1 MHIKDSFQQLMV
13 IEPFLNRTGDMKV
26 NVKINDVVL
35 ENLLYN
41 PILRGLKEEK
51 FLQLVEGLQQLF
63 EIENEEFLKLYKTG
77 SSSTLVQVIKRR
89 EIAQ

>member
-1 MHIKDSFQQLMV
+1 MYIKDNFQQLMV
-13 IEPFLNRTGDMKV
+13 IEPFLNCTGDMKV

-35 ENLLYN
+35 ENLLHN

-77 SSSTLVQVIKRR
+77 SSSTLVQLIKRK
-89 EIAQ
+89 EVAQ